1 MEIVRETPGRD
12 LVLEETTPR
21 MPMAIL
27 AGGLA
32 LLCLVAAPWRGLWAI
47 LVRGAGTES
56 LDLVG
61 PGVWLAVGTL
71 CLLSLRGGSRLERL
85 AIDRMAGRLDWTSSH
100 VGGLWKWR
108 GGFALES
115 LQGFALATVPKG
127 SAGASRPAGR
137 SSGGSPLRLTLRRQS
152 AARGSE
158 RSLDLRVKNV
168 DESAEVAALAMRIG
182 SASGLSFHRVVL
194 DAAPHFE
201 IEVRKE
207 SGPGLQPIAASSA
220 ENPYVRGAL
229 SVPTASAHEPLP
241 PFDPARFRGSARVAV
256 WEPGRLVVFA
266 RSWSLSVLLAPL
278 VMAVFLGPLAYLRL
292 PSLRQM
298 PLLPQVAALAL
309 ITLAGLGVALIGLA
323 GALTGLP
330 RRVTLDWGARTLSLE
345 SLRERRRIPFAD
357 LVAIEMRSR
366 TYRSRSGRQQY
377 TTSYRTEVRAV
388 LRPTEAEASTGE
400 LLVETRLLRDDP
412 VLARATALPLAVE
425 LAAALGVA
433 RLDT

>member
-1 MEIVRETPGRD
+1 MEIVHETPGRD
-12 LVLEETTPR
+12 FVLEETTPR
-21 MPMAIL
+21 MPLAIL

-61 PGVWLAVGTL
+61 PGVWLVVGAL

-85 AIDRMAGRLDWTSSH
+85 AIDHMAGRLDWTTSH

-127 SAGASRPAGR
+127 SAGVSRPAAR

-152 AARGSE
+152 GARGSE
-158 RSLDLRVKNV
+158 HSLDLRVKNV

-182 SASGLSFHRVVL
+182 SASGLSFHRVIL

-207 SGPGLQPIAASSA
+207 GGP
-220 ENPYVRGAL
+220 VRGAL
-229 SVPTASAHEPLP
+229 SVPTASAHEPVP

-278 VMAVFLGPLAYLRL
+278 VMAAFLGPLAYLRL
-292 PSLRQM
+292 SSLRQM

-366 TYRSRSGRQQY
+366 TYKGRSGRQQY
-377 TTSYRTEVRAV
+377 TTSYRTEIRAV
-388 LRPTEAEASTGE
+388 LRSAEAEASTGE